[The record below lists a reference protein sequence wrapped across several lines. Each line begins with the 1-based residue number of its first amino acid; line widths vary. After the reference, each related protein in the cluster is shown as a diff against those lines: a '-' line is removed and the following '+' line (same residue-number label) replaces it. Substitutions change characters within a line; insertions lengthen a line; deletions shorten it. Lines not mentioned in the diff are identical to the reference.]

1 MRIGCDT
8 GGTFTDFVVDD
19 GKEVVAFKVPTR
31 PREPAEAVA
40 EGVLMAG
47 ASNCLLLHGTTVAT
61 NAILEG
67 KGAKTALILNRGFKD
82 LLTIGRQTRPELY
95 DLCPK
100 QEPPIAAEDVFTV
113 SGRLA
118 ADGRELEPL
127 DLRELD
133 AAPLSAYEAVAVCL
147 LFSYVNP
154 EHEQAVARYV
164 GERCFLSLSHQV
176 SPEIREYERA
186 CATLLNARVGPVV
199 SRYLEAL
206 SAIEGVEQ
214 VRIMS
219 SGGGLVAPEVCLEV
233 PLRTILSGPAAGVM
247 ATAYLAEAM
256 GMGDR
261 PVVAFDMGGTST
273 DVALVHG
280 GPTFTSIADVAG
292 LKARLHQVAVHTIG
306 CGGGSVAW
314 LDSAGALRVGPQSAG
329 ADPGPALYGSSIP
342 TVTDANYALGRLP
355 LAQFGGGS
363 RMRLEPEHS
372 LRVIADLE
380 EAVGRSGVA
389 EAVVALAEAQMARAI
404 RRVTSQRGVDPE
416 QCAIVAYGGAGPMH
430 ACGVAEHL
438 GIETVIVPTL
448 PGVFSAW
455 GLLVSPEIAEAGR
468 TVLGVHD
475 AANWDAVYSAL
486 EAEARKRIAAWDEVR
501 HIAEMRY
508 KGQSHSLEVDAG
520 GSHEDAQRRFEQEH
534 ERLFG
539 VRRDGVPVEW
549 VTARVRLSRAAE
561 PPSPLQRKNVP
572 RSDDALR
579 AWFGGWVEAKGIA
592 RGGLEPGERVRGP
605 ALLHQ
610 PDATTVLP
618 PGWEA
623 VETPLALVCRW
634 NRLGR

>member
-19 GKEVVAFKVPTR
+19 GKEVVAFKVPSR

-40 EGVLMAG
+40 EGVRKVG
-47 ASNCLLLHGTTVAT
+47 GSGSLLLHGTTVAT

-67 KGAKTALILNRGFKD
+67 KGARTALVLNRGFKD
-82 LLTIGRQTRPELY
+82 LLTIGRQTRPDLY
-95 DLCPK
+95 DLCPI
-100 QEPPIAAEDVFTV
+100 QEPPIAPEDVFTV
-113 SGRLA
+113 PGRLA
-118 ADGRELEPL
+118 SDGRELEPL
-127 DLRELD
+127 DLSELD
-133 AAPLSAYEAVAVCL
+133 PAALTDYEAVAVCL
-147 LFSYVNP
+147 LFAYVNP
-154 EHEQAVARYV
+154 EHERAV
-164 GERCFLSLSHQV
+164 GEHVRGGRFLSLSHQV

-199 SRYLEAL
+199 GRYLRAL
-206 SAIEGVEQ
+206 GAIEGVGQ

-247 ATAYLAEAM
+247 ATAHLAEAM

-261 PVVAFDMGGTST
+261 PIVAFDMGGTST

-280 GPTFTSIADVAG
+280 SPGFTSIAEVAG

-314 LDSAGALRVGPQSAG
+314 LDSAGALRVGPHSAG

-342 TVTDANYALGRLP
+342 TVTDANHALGRLP
-355 LAQFGGGS
+355 LGQFGGGS
-363 RMRLEPEHS
+363 DLRLVPERS
-372 LRVIADLE
+372 LQAIADLE
-380 EAVGRSGVA
+380 AKIGRGGVA
-389 EAVVALAEAQMARAI
+389 EAVIELAEAQMARAI
-404 RRVTSQRGVDPE
+404 RRVTSQRGVDPGE
-416 QCAIVAYGGAGPMH
+416 CALVAYGGAGPMH
-430 ACGVAEHL
+430 ACGVAEQL
-438 GIETVIVPTL
+438 GMETVLVPLL

-455 GLLVSPEIAEAGR
+455 GLLVSPEVAEAGR
-468 TVLGVHD
+468 TVLGVHG
-475 AANWDAVYSAL
+475 AEEWDAVYADL
-486 EAEARKRIAAWDEVR
+486 EEQARAELNRCDAAGR
-501 HIAEMRY
+501 LAEMRY

-539 VRRDGVPVEW
+539 VRREGVRVEW
-549 VTARVRLSRAAE
+549 VTARVRLSRAAP
-561 PPSPLQRKNVP
+561 PPSPLKRGEER
-572 RSDDALR
+572 RSEEALR
-579 AWFGGWVEAKGIA
+579 AWFGGWVEAKGVA
-592 RGGLEPGERVRGP
+592 RRGLEPGERVRGP

-623 VETPLALVCRW
+623 EETPWGLVCRW
-634 NRLGR
+634 SRLGG

>member
-19 GKEVVAFKVPTR
+19 GKEVVAFKVPSR

-40 EGVLMAG
+40 EGVRTVG
-47 ASNCLLLHGTTVAT
+47 GSGSLLLHGTTVAT

-67 KGAKTALILNRGFKD
+67 KGARTALVLNRGFKD
-82 LLTIGRQTRPELY
+82 LLTIGRQTRPDLY
-95 DLCPK
+95 DLWPI
-100 QEPPIAAEDVFTV
+100 QEPPIAPEDVFTV
-113 SGRLA
+113 PGRLA
-118 ADGRELEPL
+118 SDGRELEPL
-127 DLRELD
+127 DLSELD
-133 AAPLSAYEAVAVCL
+133 PAALTDYEAVAVCL
-147 LFSYVNP
+147 LFAYVNP
-154 EHEQAVARYV
+154 DHELAV
-164 GERCFLSLSHQV
+164 GEHVRGGRFLSLSHQV

-199 SRYLEAL
+199 GRYLRAL
-206 SAIEGVEQ
+206 GAIDGVGQ

-219 SGGGLVAPEVCLEV
+219 SGGGLVTPEVCLEV

-247 ATAYLAEAM
+247 ATAHLAEAM

-261 PVVAFDMGGTST
+261 PIVAFDMGGTST

-280 GPTFTSIADVAG
+280 GPAFTSIAEVAG

-314 LDSAGALRVGPQSAG
+314 LDSAGALRVGPHSAG

-355 LAQFGGGS
+355 LGQFGGGS
-363 RMRLEPEHS
+363 DLRLVPERS
-372 LRVIADLE
+372 LQAIADLE
-380 EAVGRSGVA
+380 AQIGRGGVA
-389 EAVVALAEAQMARAI
+389 EAVVELAEAQMARAI
-404 RRVTSQRGVDPE
+404 RRVTSRRGVDPGE
-416 QCAIVAYGGAGPMH
+416 CDLVAYGGAGPMH
-430 ACGVAEHL
+430 ACGVAEQL
-438 GIETVIVPTL
+438 GMATVLVPLL

-455 GLLVSPEIAEAGR
+455 GLLVSPEVAETGR
-468 TVLGVHD
+468 TVLGVHG
-475 AANWDAVYSAL
+475 AEEWDAVYADL
-486 EAEARKRIAAWDEVR
+486 EEQARAELNRCDAAER
-501 HIAEMRY
+501 LAEMRY
-508 KGQSHSLEVDAG
+508 KGQSHSIEVDAG

-539 VRRDGVPVEW
+539 VRREGVRVDW
-549 VTARVRLSRAAE
+549 VTARVRLSRAAP
-561 PPSPLQRKNVP
+561 PPSPLKRWEVR
-572 RSDDALR
+572 RSEEALR
-579 AWFGGWVEAKGIA
+579 AWFDGWVEAKGVA
-592 RGGLEPGERVRGP
+592 RRGLEPGERIRGP

-623 VETPLALVCRW
+623 EETPLGLVCRW
-634 NRLGR
+634 SRLGG

>member
-1 MRIGCDT
+1 MRIACDT

-19 GKEVVAFKVPTR
+19 GEAVVAFKVPSR
-31 PREPAEAVA
+31 PRAPAEAVA
-40 EGVLMAG
+40 EGVHKVG
-47 ASNCLLLHGTTVAT
+47 SSGSLLLHGTTVAT

-82 LLTIGRQTRPELY
+82 LLTIGRQTRPDLY

-100 QEPPIAAEDVFTV
+100 QEQPIAPEDVFTV
-113 SGRLA
+113 PGRLA
-118 ADGRELEPL
+118 SDGRELEAL
-127 DLRELD
+127 DLSELD
-133 AAPLSAYEAVAVCL
+133 PDALTGYEAVAVCL

-154 EHEQAVARYV
+154 EHERAVAKHV
-164 GERCFLSLSHQV
+164 GGGRFLSLSHLV

-206 SAIEGVEQ
+206 GAIEEVGQ

-219 SGGGLVAPEVCLEV
+219 SGGGLVTPDVCLQV

-247 ATAYLAEAM
+247 ATAHLAEAM

-261 PVVAFDMGGTST
+261 PIVAFDMGGTST
-273 DVALVHG
+273 DVALVQG
-280 GPTFTSIADVAG
+280 GPGFTSIAEVAG

-329 ADPGPALYGSSIP
+329 ADPGPALYGSNIP
-342 TVTDANYALGRLP
+342 TVTDANYVLGRLP
-355 LAQFGGGS
+355 LVQFGGGS
-363 RMRLEPEHS
+363 RMRLETERS
-372 LRVIADLE
+372 LRVLESLE
-380 EAVGRSGVA
+380 EQIGKKGVA
-389 EAVVALAEAQMARAI
+389 EAVIELAEAQMARAI
-404 RRVTSQRGVDPE
+404 RRVTSERGVDPE

-430 ACGVAEHL
+430 ACGVAELL
-438 GIETVIVPTL
+438 GIETVIVPPL

-455 GLLVSPEIAEAGR
+455 GLLVSPEVAEAGW
-468 TVLGVHD
+468 TVLGVNEPEEWH
-475 AANWDAVYSAL
+475 AVYSSL
-486 EAEARKRIAAWDEVR
+486 EAEARRRMSVPDEVCR
-501 HIAEMRY
+501 IAEMRY

-520 GSHEDAQRRFEQEH
+520 GSHEDARRRFEQEH

-539 VRRDGVPVEW
+539 VRREGVRVEW
-549 VTARVRLSRAAE
+549 VTARVRLSRAA
-561 PPSPLQRKNVP
+561 PLPSPLKRWAER
-572 RSDDALR
+572 RSKEALS

-592 RGGLEPGERVRGP
+592 RKGLEPGERVRGP

-623 VETPLALVCRW
+623 EETPLGLVCRW
-634 NRLGR
+634 SRLGG